1 MVLEKEDPEILA
13 NTIGTEWMDSLIVP
27 EIAVDTHEPVLFAQ
41 KHRDLLLLKVQEQF
55 GALQTMHEVHE
66 ASVLMMGLTLH
77 LARSLG
83 ANPETLAEH
92 WIDTAKKF
100 GAKE

>member
-1 MVLEKEDPEILA
+1 MANEHPEVLA
-13 NTIGTEWMDSLIVP
+13 SNIGTEWMDSLTIP
-27 EIAVDTHEPVLFAQ
+27 EISVDTDDSVLFAQ
-41 KHRDLLLLKVQEQF
+41 KHRDLLLLKVQEKF
-55 GALQTMHEVHE
+55 GSLQTMQEVHE
-66 ASVLMMGLTLH
+66 GSVLMMGLTLH